1 MSQIYLFSATSQLAQ
16 WLSLRQ
22 SVIAENVAN
31 LNSPGYSARDV
42 EPFSDVMQETR
53 LRMAATAPGHL
64 GFEVEASAAAK
75 WDVSQDGAGVS
86 VERELIKADEVGKS
100 HALHS
105 SVAKAFHRML
115 LMSVK

>member
-42 EPFSDVMQETR
+42 EPFADVMNETR

-64 GFEVEASAAAK
+64 GFEAEAPAAK
-75 WDVSQDGAGVS
+75 WNVGEAGVGVS
-86 VERELIKADEVGKS
+86 VEKELIKADEVSKS
-100 HALHS
+100 YSLHS
-105 SVAKAFHRML
+105 NVAKAFHRML